1 MDNTKNVF
9 NLQLSAFI
17 SETGIL
23 KNVKIITAIDVT
35 RQLHAILIGK
45 QFHCNIFCNI

>member
-1 MDNTKNVF
+1 MDNMKNFF
-9 NLQLSAFI
+9 NLQLLAFI
-17 SETGIL
+17 SGTDIL

-35 RQLHAILIGK
+35 HQLHEILIGK